1 MIKKICFDFG
11 LNINK
16 AIVFCENQIQKL
28 YIENDKEDI
37 TGNIYIA
44 NIKKINPL
52 TGATFVDIG
61 MQKHAFLQ
69 LSPNSNL
76 KMGMDVLVQVINEP
90 SFEKG
95 AKVSLNFSI
104 QGKYF
109 VLQKDIGVGISNKIK
124 NENEKNRLLDI
135 VKEFNNSNFGTIIR
149 TNAENIDKENLKIEF
164 EYLKSKFENIIKE
177 SVYKKSPNL
186 MLEKLNLKEKIFID
200 ENISQIK
207 EIYLNDEK
215 NINEIKKLIKIY
227 NGEHIKINFNKSI
240 VNILDECKI
249 QNDWQSFFK
258 RKLELKNGSYLI
270 FDKTEAFTVIDV
282 NSGSYKGQKNAE
294 DSFLNVNKEAIKEII
309 RQVIFRNIS
318 GIILV
323 DLIDMKKE
331 NSKKQLL
338 EFIKSEI
345 KKYNQKIFIYGFTN
359 LGLLELSRK
368 REGKALEQY
377 YFTACKVCEKTG
389 LQISNYEKLEIV
401 YSKIKNTINHTNIKE
416 IEVDFKVDNELK
428 KEIEKLEKHFGILV
442 KHKNVVDK
450 MSLL

>member
-1 MIKKICFDFG
+1 M
-11 LNINK
+11 
-16 AIVFCENQIQKL
+16 
-28 YIENDKEDI
+28 
-37 TGNIYIA
+37 
-44 NIKKINPL
+44 
-52 TGATFVDIG
+52 
-61 MQKHAFLQ
+61 
-69 LSPNSNL
+69 
-76 KMGMDVLVQVINEP
+76 
-90 SFEKG
+90 
-95 AKVSLNFSI
+95 
-104 QGKYF
+104 
-109 VLQKDIGVGISNKIK
+109 
-124 NENEKNRLLDI
+124 
-135 VKEFNNSNFGTIIR
+135 
-149 TNAENIDKENLKIEF
+149 
-164 EYLKSKFENIIKE
+164 
-177 SVYKKSPNL
+177 
-186 MLEKLNLKEKIFID
+186 
-200 ENISQIK
+200 
-207 EIYLNDEK
+207 
-215 NINEIKKLIKIY
+215 
-227 NGEHIKINFNKSI
+227 
-240 VNILDECKI
+240 
-249 QNDWQSFFK
+249 
-258 RKLELKNGSYLI
+258 KNGSYLI

-428 KEIEKLEKHFGILV
+428 KEIEKLEKYFGILV
-442 KHKNVVDK
+442 KHKNAVDK
-450 MSLL
+450 MSLLW